1 MRISFL
7 TLALLCA
14 IAGPARAAISGQDLL
29 QGRALTVESGKRGTV
44 VVFLSVKCPCSNSHL
59 ARIRQLVKDY
69 PAFAFV
75 LVHSN
80 SDEPAADAA
89 AYFRKA
95 DLGAPVLQD
104 EKSRLADQFKA
115 LKTPHA
121 FVLSPSGEILYRGGV
136 TNSANGE
143 TADRQILRSALEDLT
158 SGKAVQ
164 TPASRTLGCVIAR

>member
-1 MRISFL
+1 MRISLL

-14 IAGPARAAISGQDLL
+14 IASPAHAAISGLDLL
-29 QGRALTVESGKRGTV
+29 NGRPLSVENGKRGSV
-44 VVFLSVKCPCSNSHL
+44 VIFLSVKCPCSNTHL
-59 ARIRQLVKDY
+59 SRIRQLVKDF

-80 SDEPAADAA
+80 TDEPLPEAA

-95 DLGAPVLQD
+95 DLGAPVIQD

-143 TADRQILRSALEDLT
+143 TADQQLLRSALEDL
-158 SGKAVQ
+158 SAARSVR
-164 TPASRTLGCVIAR
+164 TPSSRTLGCVIAR